1 MRSRLILALDLS
13 TKTGWALGRP
23 FERPMHG
30 VWELGKM
37 SNLGRVFSCLAAKL
51 EDAIAVH
58 QPDACIFEA
67 PLPQQKRDTQQIARL
82 LIGLAAVAEMIA
94 FEREIPIAEQFPGEV
109 RKLVLGTA
117 AVDKTYIVNWCRGQG
132 WNPADDNDSDALV
145 LLRYQHTLDRSR
157 IMAGAGSV

>member
-13 TKTGWALGRP
+13 THTGWALGRP
-23 FERPMHG
+23 FEQPQHG

-37 SNLGRVFSCLAAKL
+37 SNLGRCFSCLAAKL
-51 EDAIAVH
+51 EDAISVH
-58 QPDACIFEA
+58 QPDACIIEA
-67 PLPQQKRDTQQIARL
+67 PLPQQDRDSQQLARL

-94 FEREIPIAEQFPGEV
+94 FERETPITEQFPKEV
-109 RKLVLGTA
+109 RKLVFGTA
-117 AVDKTYIVNWCRGQG
+117 SVDKTYIVNWCRGQG
-132 WNPADDNDSDALV
+132 WPVVNDNDADALV